1 MPNTLRNQRNEG
13 RGWRRRLFRRFAWAG
28 EERGSSLV
36 ELGLV
41 LMTLLLMLIGVI
53 DFGRAYYLSVEVSNA
68 AYAGALYGSQNNT
81 DTAGMISAATTD
93 AVDVSGLS
101 AVATYGCECSDG
113 SGTSSAKCVSAPT
126 GCNSGTNQVN
136 FVKVTTSATYTLLFP
151 WPTLPRTIALQGSAQ
166 LHAGE

>member
-13 RGWRRRLFRRFAWAG
+13 RGWRRRLLRRLAWAG

-53 DFGRAYYLSVEVSNA
+53 DFGRAYYLSVEVSSA
-68 AYAGALYGSQNNT
+68 AYAGALYGSQNNS
-81 DTAGMISAATTD
+81 DTAGMQSAASTD
-93 AVDVSGLS
+93 AADVSGLS

-113 SGTSSAKCVSAPT
+113 SGTSSAKCTSAPT
-126 GCNSGTNQVN
+126 GCNSGTNTVN
-136 FVKVTTSATYTLLFP
+136 YVKVTTSATYTLLFP
-151 WPTLPRTIALQGSAQ
+151 WPNLPRTIALQGSAQ